1 MKQLCTHTHEH
12 ECIYSFGMSVFI
24 SLGKCPE
31 VESLDYMVVLFWIF
45 CKISLVFSIMT
56 APFNITINNAWGFS
70 FLHILADTYL
80 LNNNHSN
87 MHEVIS
93 IVVLI
98 CICLMISG
106 TEHLFMCLLTICV
119 SSLGKCLFRLS
130 FFFFFFFVC
139 LFLNQ
144 FFFFFFF
151 DVVCVLCIFWL
162 LTLVRYIICFSHSVG
177 YVFIF
182 WSFPS
187 LCKNVLVWCSPICSF
202 LLLFPLSEETYP
214 KNITNTDV
222 KKCTFLCFLLEV
234 LWFEVLYLSL

>member
-1 MKQLCTHTHEH
+1 MKWYLLW
-12 ECIYSFGMSVFI
+12 FWFAFAWW
-24 SLGKCPE
+24 L
-31 VESLDYMVVLFWIF
+31 VVL
-45 CKISLVFSIMT
+45 STFSC
-56 APFNITINNAWGFS
+56 ASWPS
-70 FLHILADTYL
+70 
-80 LNNNHSN
+80 
-87 MHEVIS
+87 V
-93 IVVLI
+93 
-98 CICLMISG
+98 
-106 TEHLFMCLLTICV
+106 CLLWENV
-119 SSLGKCLFRLS
+119 YSDCL
-130 FFFFFFFVC
+130 FFFFFFVC